1 MSNLV
6 KQSLE
11 DNLDEILE
19 NLPKEFH
26 DDMKSSIE
34 AATPTPKL
42 SDEEAKQH
50 AAELMKENPAILDEE
65 CIPLLDSDTTL
76 NKPIALPSEEEL
88 KLQMEQSLAEI
99 NASLDTESE

>member
-1 MSNLV
+1 
-6 KQSLE
+6 
-11 DNLDEILE
+11 
-19 NLPKEFH
+19 
-26 DDMKSSIE
+26 
-34 AATPTPKL
+34 
-42 SDEEAKQH
+42 
-50 AAELMKENPAILDEE
+50 MKENPAILDEE